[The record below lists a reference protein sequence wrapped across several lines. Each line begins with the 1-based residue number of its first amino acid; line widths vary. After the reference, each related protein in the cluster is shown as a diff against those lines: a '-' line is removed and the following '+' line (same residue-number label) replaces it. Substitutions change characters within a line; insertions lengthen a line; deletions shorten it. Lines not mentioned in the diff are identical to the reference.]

1 MLPLMYLICHFVADY
16 LSFLLSLCFY
26 EMHNEGADIAR
37 SAPPHR
43 LTRPTGKLDPDCM
56 VGASLAPTALS
67 DYKRSTKRDESR
79 EPSCFGFECIRTS
92 HYPYEDGEKLAKVTS

>member
-1 MLPLMYLICHFVADY
+1 MSPLMYLICHFVADY

-56 VGASLAPTALS
+56 VGASLAPTALQ
-67 DYKRSTKRDESR
+67 T
-79 EPSCFGFECIRTS
+79 TN
-92 HYPYEDGEKLAKVTS
+92 AVQNVTSPVSRLALVLSVSARVTTPMKTVKNSPQ